1 MKNFFFIV
9 LFLLQFSVICFSQT
23 DCFSQ
28 ADSIHRCNN
37 SEIKILSNYI
47 KELEN
52 KNPTI
57 TNSESNAAE
66 KKQIDQL
73 LNDDARIYSDMD
85 IIKLVKYI
93 KSLEKANGLAITSG
107 EENVTDKK
115 PIAKDS
121 LNIYSN

>member
-1 MKNFFFIV
+1 MKKIFFLTAFSLQCSIV
-9 LFLLQFSVICFSQT
+9 CFSQT
-23 DCFSQ
+23 DCFAQS
-28 ADSIHRCNN
+28 DSIHRCNN

-73 LNDDARIYSDMD
+73 LNDDARIYSDVD

-93 KSLEKANGLAITSG
+93 KSLENKNGLVSASG
-107 EENVTDKK
+107 EEITVDKK
-115 PIAKDS
+115 PVVNDS